1 MIPPTPEGLVLRETS
16 RKIFP
21 CSLTATWKLL
31 VPGRNSIAPPAFWG
45 LQGLLWLAA
54 PGRAPRLPQTA
65 LHKRWSRRSVPV
77 QAPSAPQGPARF
89 PGPCIKRCPGGCN
102 CPGEQAGLERPQR
115 QWYKQSTKA
124 QTQSFPLK
132 IQTQVMLNNVKQL
145 IRQRLPEAALRPT
158 SSMPYTGSKTSSFTG
173 KRCRA
178 TALTKAPG
186 RDPPVWCPV
195 LPTEQERNAREGV
208 NCLMLLNAAV
218 TRRPTQETI
227 KRPTQSPHH
236 TQSPPT
242 PHHTT
247 HPPSQNKPPWSSWQ
261 WPLPQQRQ
269 PPRQRNPPTCPHRTL
284 ALPKEHWARLPHTAT
299 AHGGSQGFPRRRG
312 GRYLAAITLRGTGA
326 LPHCKLRGAAP
337 AAAVPGSGR
346 AEPRTGPAP
355 LLPPPSSAS

>member
-1 MIPPTPEGLVLRETS
+1 
-16 RKIFP
+16 
-21 CSLTATWKLL
+21 
-31 VPGRNSIAPPAFWG
+31 
-45 LQGLLWLAA
+45 
-54 PGRAPRLPQTA
+54 
-65 LHKRWSRRSVPV
+65 
-77 QAPSAPQGPARF
+77 
-89 PGPCIKRCPGGCN
+89 
-102 CPGEQAGLERPQR
+102 
-115 QWYKQSTKA
+115 
-124 QTQSFPLK
+124 
-132 IQTQVMLNNVKQL
+132 MLNNVKQL

-247 HPPSQNKPPWSSWQ
+247 HPPQPEQATLKQLAVTITTAETTPPAEKPTH
-261 WPLPQQRQ
+261 LPT
-269 PPRQRNPPTCPHRTL
+269 PYLGTPEGTLSPASPHG
-284 ALPKEHWARLPHTAT
+284 H
-299 AHGGSQGFPRRRG
+299 SPRR
-312 GRYLAAITLRGTGA
+312 L
-326 LPHCKLRGAAP
+326 
-337 AAAVPGSGR
+337 SG
-346 AEPRTGPAP
+346 
-355 LLPPPSSAS
+355 LPPPSRRPLPGGHYPARHRRPAPLQAARGSPGGSGPGVGPGRAPLRPRSPPAPALRRLLNVGSRPGGRVEVAGS

>member
-1 MIPPTPEGLVLRETS
+1 M
-16 RKIFP
+16 
-21 CSLTATWKLL
+21 
-31 VPGRNSIAPPAFWG
+31 
-45 LQGLLWLAA
+45 
-54 PGRAPRLPQTA
+54 
-65 LHKRWSRRSVPV
+65 PV

-247 HPPSQNKPPWSSWQ
+247 PHTPPARTSHPEAAGSDHYHSRDNPPGRETHPPAHTVPWHSRRNTEPGFPTRPQPTEALRASPAVAAAATWR
-261 WPLPQQRQ
+261 PLP
-269 PPRQRNPPTCPHRTL
+269 C
-284 ALPKEHWARLPHTAT
+284 
-299 AHGGSQGFPRRRG
+299 
-312 GRYLAAITLRGTGA
+312 
-326 LPHCKLRGAAP
+326 AAP
-337 AAAVPGSGR
+337 APCPTASCEGQPRRQRSRGRVGPGR
-346 AEPRTGPAP
+346 APHRPRSPPAP
-355 LLPPPSSAS
+355 ALRRLLNVGSRPGGRVEVAGS